1 MVLLLAQKLLTK
13 QREISVSKRNSAAA
27 SVTTVLHFYI
37 LHVAANVSSVYR
49 QRTTHCFSQFS
60 GIFCQNSKTNLQSP
74 TSFTIVRNASYVSQT
89 TVFEPL
95 EILLSVTLQRVV
107 HVFRNVKRIL
117 GESEKHR
124 AEINS
129 CDPPLLQSRHLLLP
143 SRWRTSR
150 SVYRLTPTSH
160 HVLLNSLFLSSSG
173 KLDVDLTPHGSSQ
186 KERASN
192 VH

>member
-1 MVLLLAQKLLTK
+1 MFQVF
-13 QREISVSKRNSAAA
+13 IVSEQHIVFHNSP
-27 SVTTVLHFYI
+27 
-37 LHVAANVSSVYR
+37 
-49 QRTTHCFSQFS
+49 
-60 GIFCQNSKTNLQSP
+60 GIFCQNSETNLQSP

-129 CDPPLLQSRHLLLP
+129 CDPPTSAKSTTPPLAKPLAHLAFRLP
-143 SRWRTSR
+143 PYAD
-150 SVYRLTPTSH
+150 VPPCVVELP
-160 HVLLNSLFLSSSG
+160 LLSSSG